1 MFNRPRLAALRL
13 SFLCA
18 VFSAPY
24 AWAEVVTLS
33 MDTAFGVVSIE
44 VYPAKAPVTATNFLS
59 YVDAGKYDSAS
70 FYRVVRMDNQA
81 QNKIKIEV
89 IQGGLGMEAVEG
101 RFADIA
107 HETTEATGLKHVDG
121 TISMGRLAP
130 GTASSEFFICVGDQP
145 ELDYGGRRYPDGQ
158 GFAAF
163 GKVIS
168 GMDIV
173 RKIHAGKTDRPP
185 PGAELEYT
193 SGQSLVEPVL
203 IKSIKRAR

>member
-1 MFNRPRLAALRL
+1 MFNRPRLAVLRL

-18 VFSAPY
+18 VFFAPH
-24 AWAEVVTLS
+24 AWAEVVTLR
-33 MDTAFGVVSIE
+33 MDTAFGVVRIE
-44 VYPAKAPVTATNFLS
+44 VYPEQAPVTATNFLS

-81 QNKIKIEV
+81 QNNIKIEV
-89 IQGGLGMEAVEG
+89 IQGGLGMEAEG
-101 RFADIA
+101 RFPDIA

-121 TISMGRLAP
+121 AISMGRLAP
-130 GTASSEFFICVGDQP
+130 GTASSEFFICIGDQP
-145 ELDYGGRRYPDGQ
+145 DLDYGGKRYPDGQ

-173 RKIHAGKTDRPP
+173 RKIHSGKTDMPP
-185 PGAELEYT
+185 PGARLEYT

-203 IKSIKRAR
+203 IKSIRRLK

>member
-1 MFNRPRLAALRL
+1 MFNRPRFAVLRL

-18 VFSAPY
+18 VFFAPC
-24 AWAEVVTLS
+24 ACAEVVMLN
-33 MDTAFGVVSIE
+33 MDTAFGVVRIE
-44 VYPAKAPVTATNFLS
+44 VYPEQAPVTVTNFLS
-59 YVDAGKYDSAS
+59 YVDAGKYASAS

-81 QNKIKIEV
+81 QNNIKIEV
-89 IQGGLGMEAVEG
+89 IQGGLGMEAAG
-101 RFADIA
+101 RFPDIA

-121 TISMGRLAP
+121 AISMGRLAP
-130 GTASSEFFICVGDQP
+130 GTASSEFFICIGDQP
-145 ELDYGGRRYPDGQ
+145 DLDYGGKRYPDGQ

-173 RKIHAGKTDRPP
+173 RKIHNGKTDMPP
-185 PGAELEYT
+185 PGARLEYT

-203 IKSIKRAR
+203 IKSIRRLK